1 MRGRLHLLSRKCHV
15 WIWKVVCPWTC
26 LAAECV
32 QACKKHRTASSCLVR
47 VVRGLIGGISCDGLG
62 LGRVLCRMET
72 DLIGGRVIGR
82 SSWIG
87 LIDPV
92 DQISSHVADLGFGWC
107 LWKTSHIGSCAENW
121 HGNGISIHTSLHPRV
136 VEVVWEILSRA

>member
-1 MRGRLHLLSRKCHV
+1 M
-15 WIWKVVCPWTC
+15 
-26 LAAECV
+26 
-32 QACKKHRTASSCLVR
+32 R

-62 LGRVLCRMET
+62 LGRLLCRMET
-72 DLIGGRVIGR
+72 DLIGGRVNCIHPGR

-92 DQISSHVADLGFGWC
+92 DQISSHVVDLGFGWC
-107 LWKTSHIGSCAENW
+107 LWKTRRIGSCAETW
-121 HGNGISIHTSLHPRV
+121 HRNGISIHTSLHPRV